1 MRTMSS
7 HQCPACGRQLKPNAR
22 FCSYCG
28 VPLSKQPKPEGAGQA
43 TSSPAQQVKEPVQ
56 TVENIPPL
64 VEAAFIM
71 RGKLQTLRSQR
82 AAIEEEQET
91 VKVKQL
97 VGELTEKDAEKETA
111 ILQKRLEPITK
122 EIEELENKAVTPLEQ
137 LQQEKKI
144 QEGRLHRLEELR
156 SSGEVDEAVYQRLG
170 REYNDKLNETK
181 QQLDAEMTKANHWLV
196 QLDERKQQLVFDR
209 ETLQVRARID
219 EASKREVKGELKAI
233 DGEINKITSVI
244 AGLRSLLGNANSSP
258 SPSIPAKTIPSKPGK
273 KAGPGQC
280 PHCQAKVTPGSKY
293 CFTCGNLLG

>member
-1 MRTMSS
+1 VQDT
-7 HQCPACGRQLKPNAR
+7 A
-22 FCSYCG
+22 
-28 VPLSKQPKPEGAGQA
+28 
-43 TSSPAQQVKEPVQ
+43 SPAQPVKESVQ

-71 RGKLQTLRSQR
+71 RGKLQTLQSQR

-97 VGELTEKDAEKETA
+97 VGELTEKNAEKEKA

-122 EIEELENKAVTPLEQ
+122 EIEELENKAVSPLEQ

-170 REYNDKLNETK
+170 REYNDKLNETNQK
-181 QQLDAEMTKANHWLV
+181 LDVELAKANHWLV
-196 QLDERKQQLVFDR
+196 QLNERKQQLVFDR

-233 DGEINKITSVI
+233 DEEINKITSII
-244 AGLRSLLGNANSSP
+244 AGLRSLLGNAAPASTP
-258 SPSIPAKTIPSKPGK
+258 STPAKPAIPKPGQK
-273 KAGPGQC
+273 PGPGQC
-280 PHCQAKVTPGSKY
+280 PHCQAKVTPMSKY
-293 CFTCGNLLG
+293 CYTCGNLLG

>member
-1 MRTMSS
+1 MPTP
-7 HQCPACGRQLKPNAR
+7 QCPACGRQLKPNAK

-28 VPLSKQPKPEGAGQA
+28 VPLTQHPKPEEVVQDRSSTAPPRPGKKPLQA
-43 TSSPAQQVKEPVQ
+43 
-56 TVENIPPL
+56 VEEIPPL
-64 VEAAFIM
+64 VETAFIM

-82 AAIEEEQET
+82 ATIEEEQET

-97 VGELTEKDAEKETA
+97 VGELTEKEAEKETA
-111 ILQKRLEPITK
+111 ALLKRLEPIKK
-122 EIEELENKAVTPLEQ
+122 EIEELENKAITPLEQ

-156 SSGEVDEAVYQRLG
+156 SSGEVDEAIYQRLG
-170 REYNDKLNETK
+170 REYNDKLNETN
-181 QQLDAEMTKANHWLV
+181 QQLDAELVKANHWLV
-196 QLDERKQQLVFDR
+196 QLDGRKQQLVFDR

-219 EASKREVKGELKAI
+219 EASKREAKSELKTI
-233 DGEINKITSVI
+233 DEEINKITSII
-244 AGLRSLLGNANSSP
+244 AGLRSLLGNATGSP
-258 SPSIPAKTIPSKPGK
+258 RPSTPAQITPTKPGK

>member
-1 MRTMSS
+1 MSNP
-7 HQCPACGRQLKPNAR
+7 QCPACGRQLKPNAR

-28 VPLSKQPKPEGAGQA
+28 VPLSQQPKSKSTVQDSP
-43 TSSPAQQVKEPVQ
+43 SPAQLVKEPVQ

-71 RGKLQTLRSQR
+71 RGKLQTLQSQR
-82 AAIEEEQET
+82 AAIDEEQET

-122 EIEELENKAVTPLEQ
+122 EIEELEKKAVTPLEQ

-144 QEGRLHRLEELR
+144 QEGRLQRLEELR

-170 REYNDKLNETK
+170 KEYNDKLNETN
-181 QQLDAEMTKANHWLV
+181 QQLNAEMAKANHWLV
-196 QLDERKQQLVFDR
+196 QLDERKQKLVFDR

-219 EASKREVKGELKAI
+219 EASKREVKSELKAI
-233 DGEINKITSVI
+233 DEEINKITSII
-244 AGLRSLLGNANSSP
+244 AGLRSLLGNAEPASTP
-258 SPSIPAKTIPSKPGK
+258 SMPVKLVTPKSGQKP
-273 KAGPGQC
+273 GPGQC
-280 PHCQAKVTPGSKY
+280 PHCKSKVTPRSKY
-293 CFTCGNLLG
+293 CYTCGNLLG

>member
-1 MRTMSS
+1 MSS
-7 HQCPACGRQLKPNAR
+7 PQCPACGRQLKPNAK

-28 VPLSKQPKPEGAGQA
+28 VPLSQQPTPERATQA
-43 TSSPAQQVKEPVQ
+43 TPSRAPAQPVKKTVQ

-71 RGKLQTLRSQR
+71 RGKLQNLQSQR

-91 VKVKQL
+91 IKVKQL

-111 ILQKRLEPITK
+111 ALQKRLEPINK
-122 EIEELENKAVTPLEQ
+122 EIEELENKATTPLEQ

-156 SSGEVDEAVYQRLG
+156 RSGEVDEPVYQRLG
-170 REYNDKLNETK
+170 REYNDKLNETN
-181 QQLDAEMTKANHWLV
+181 QQLDAEIAKANHWLV

-219 EASKREVKGELKAI
+219 EASKREVKSELKAI
-233 DGEINKITSVI
+233 DEEINKITSII
-244 AGLRSLLGNANSSP
+244 AGLRSLLGNAAPTPKSATPVKATALKPSQKPSS
-258 SPSIPAKTIPSKPGK
+258 
-273 KAGPGQC
+273 GQC

-293 CFTCGNLLG
+293 CYTCGNLLG